1 MDADI
6 TEIEDAVRRLPKA
19 ERVRLIEVIAR
30 SLRDPE
36 LEQAPEPGPER
47 TPNRA
52 ALERLLDEMDNLPSR
67 SPADGFSNR
76 DHDRVLYG

>member
-6 TEIEDAVRRLPKA
+6 TEIEDAVRRLPKG

-36 LEQAPEPGPER
+36 LQRAPEL

-52 ALERLLDEMDNLPSR
+52 TLERLLDEVDNLPSR

-76 DHDRVLYG
+76 DHDCVLYG